1 MHTVRGSQTQ
11 SFSLIIKNV
20 REINLSLRPSFDFFF
35 KDFTGLGMELSRQS
49 ASPPCMKPCV
59 QSPALCKLNM
69 LVHTSDPAAWELK
82 PARLKDHDHI
92 QLHKKFKA
100 RLGHVRPYLRK
111 KKSLHT
117 FHCFKLIGWICKA
130 IKNSCQKVERWCHS

>member
-1 MHTVRGSQTQ
+1 MYTVRGSQTQ
-11 SFSLIIKNV
+11 SFSLITKNV

-49 ASPPCMKPCV
+49 ASLPCMKPCV

-82 PARLKDHDHI
+82 PARLKDHGHI

-100 RLGHVRPYLRK
+100 RLGHMRPYLRK
-111 KKSLHT
+111 KKTKILTYFPLFQIDWMDLQSH
-117 FHCFKLIGWICKA
+117 
-130 IKNSCQKVERWCHS
+130 

>member
-1 MHTVRGSQTQ
+1 MYTVRGSQTQ

-49 ASPPCMKPCV
+49 ASLPCMKPCNR
-59 QSPALCKLNM
+59 SPALYKLNM

-82 PARLKDHDHI
+82 PARLKDHGHI

-100 RLGHVRPYLRK
+100 RLGHMRPYLRK
-111 KKSLHT
+111 KKKILTYFPLFQIDWMDLQSH
-117 FHCFKLIGWICKA
+117 
-130 IKNSCQKVERWCHS
+130 